1 MPTATPRGGGRAA
14 WPPVKGHGALD
25 VPSLVE
31 RKPALPRSSAKSGG
45 GDEGDSPNTY
55 FRQLGVIPLL
65 SREGEIELA
74 KKIEVSE
81 RAILKTVVFSAI
93 GLRELR
99 RLEAGIRSGTIRVRD
114 VSRNAVEDGA
124 EGESVER
131 ARVLDLLGSALRH
144 TAPGTDPRRTEAAAR
159 RKGRKE
165 SGDREQ
171 KALRAL
177 TEIRLSKSVIDPMI
191 EVFRKGVESSEAR
204 AEGRDVTLRRRAFA
218 RIADAQQR
226 AEGARSEL
234 VRANLRL
241 VVSIA
246 KRHANRGL
254 PFVDLVQEGN
264 IGLMRAV
271 ERFDYRRGYKFSTYA
286 VWWVRQAVTRA
297 IANQSQVVRTP
308 AHVFGLAG
316 QVSRASWSLAQDYG
330 REPTRTEV
338 SARLDVP
345 LERVTTAVI
354 CARRPISFEAPVGE
368 DDGVRVGDLMPDRAL
383 PSPLEAAMH
392 SRLAE
397 QASRLLD
404 LLTPREA
411 EIIRLRFGLG
421 GAAEQTLQ
429 EVGRRFSV
437 SRERIR
443 QIEAKALRRLRERG
457 QTKACKSWLDGS

>member
-1 MPTATPRGGGRAA
+1 MPSRA
-14 WPPVKGHGALD
+14 
-25 VPSLVE
+25 E
-31 RKPALPRSSAKSGG
+31 RKAALPRSFAKRAG
-45 GDEGDSPNTY
+45 GDAAGDSPNTY
-55 FRQLGVIPLL
+55 FRQLCVIPLL

-74 KKIEVSE
+74 KRIEVSE
-81 RAILKTVVFSAI
+81 RAILKTVVFSPI

-99 RLEAGIRSGTIRVRD
+99 RLEGAIRGGTIRVRD
-114 VSRNAVEDGA
+114 VTRNAIDEGA
-124 EGESVER
+124 EGETVER
-131 ARVLDLLGSALRH
+131 DRVLALLGSALRH
-144 TAPGTDPRRTEAAAR
+144 TASASVSTQAAGAERR
-159 RKGRKE
+159 RKAG
-165 SGDREQ
+165 GDRAQ

-177 TEIRLSKSVIDPMI
+177 AEVRLSKGIIEPMI
-191 EVFRKGVESSEAR
+191 EAFRKEADSR
-204 AEGRDVTLRRRAFA
+204 AARSRGRTVAAHRTAFA
-218 RIADAQQR
+218 RIADALQ
-226 AEGARSEL
+226 AADCARSEL

-246 KRHANRGL
+246 KRHANRGM

-316 QVSRASWSLAQDYG
+316 QVSRASWALAQDYG

-368 DDGVRVGDLMPDRAL
+368 DDGVRLGDLMPDRAA

-411 EIIRLRFGLG
+411 EVIRLRFGLG

-457 QTKACKSWLDGS
+457 QTKACKSWIDGS